1 MYVYIE
7 DAKICHFT
15 NRPLVLS
22 FDCLL
27 VPNMVCIIYLS
38 AIVVYVVVSFLHVLV
53 CGNSLYEDGVYVIY
67 I

>member
-1 MYVYIE
+1 ML
-7 DAKICHFT
+7 
-15 NRPLVLS
+15 LVLS
-22 FDCLL
+22 FDCLP

-53 CGNSLYEDGVYVIY
+53 FGNSLYEDGIYVIY